1 MRTGH
6 NFRKRLANALFGAF
20 SLALGLVVGV
30 PFFLIAASPFI
41 G

>member
-1 MRTGH
+1 MRTAH
-6 NFRKRLANALFGAF
+6 EMLKRLVDALFGAL
-20 SLALGLVVGV
+20 SLALGLVVGT